1 MPPGIPIQSI
11 IAPDVTSPKSGTVNV
26 QATYSRT
33 MGSEICPK
41 MLCAI
46 FHVSSSRM
54 VQGSRNP
61 VCRLYG
67 ILGHRIPDASMIQL
81 IKDIANIFSPFS
93 ENVIT
98 SSAVRQATRIPIIKN
113 PILISVVTRRVPIR
127 RSSVVS
133 FVNRAR
139 LRYKMMA
146 ALIMHIP
153 VNRRDTSSFFT
164 INATSMAKNVRNK
177 IVPLF
182 LPA

>member
-1 MPPGIPIQSI
+1 MPEMPPGIPIQSI
-11 IAPDVTSPKSGTVNV
+11 IAPDVTSSKSGTVNV

-67 ILGHRIPDASMIQL
+67 SLGHRIPAASMRQL

-139 LRYKMMA
+139 LRYK
-146 ALIMHIP
+146 
-153 VNRRDTSSFFT
+153 
-164 INATSMAKNVRNK
+164 
-177 IVPLF
+177 
-182 LPA
+182 

>member
-1 MPPGIPIQSI
+1 MPQNVMCNFPCLFVPYGPRQSQ
-11 IAPDVTSPKSGTVNV
+11 PCV
-26 QATYSRT
+26 
-33 MGSEICPK
+33 
-41 MLCAI
+41 
-46 FHVSSSRM
+46 
-54 VQGSRNP
+54 P
-61 VCRLYG
+61 VVWNS
-67 ILGHRIPDASMIQL
+67 GHRIPDASMIQL

-153 VNRRDTSSFFT
+153 VNRRDTSSFLQ
-164 INATSMAKNVRNK
+164 SMQ
-177 IVPLF
+177 
-182 LPA
+182 PAWLRM